1 MKTGVIAAVVLAAA
15 AAGFAVGQTT
25 GNIAGIKPV
34 KLPVPLPAVGNIDA
48 VKKWR
53 FGRVEQISRNSIDG
67 DITIRVRI
75 ANGQTADIVG
85 PRQALSSL
93 ARSCGWVATETQTVA
108 GRSDY
113 VERMIAFDVDDAGR
127 FIAVMSME
135 PFNRD
140 RARLRRAFR

>member
-1 MKTGVIAAVVLAAA
+1 MKSGLIAAVVIAAA
-15 AAGFAVGQTT
+15 TAGFAFGQTT
-25 GNIAGIKPV
+25 RSVSGIKPV
-34 KLPVPLPAVGNIDA
+34 KLPVPLPTVGNIDA
-48 VKKWR
+48 VKKWK
-53 FGRVEQISRNSIDG
+53 FGRIEQISRNPADA

-85 PRQALSSL
+85 PRQALSTL

-113 VERMIAFDVDDAGR
+113 VERMIAFDVDETGR